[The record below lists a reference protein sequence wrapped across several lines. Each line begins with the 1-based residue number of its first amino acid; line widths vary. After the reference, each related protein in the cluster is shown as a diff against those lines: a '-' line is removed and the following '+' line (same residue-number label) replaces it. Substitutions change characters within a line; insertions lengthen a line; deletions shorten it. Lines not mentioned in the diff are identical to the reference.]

1 MVCQHFSITQ
11 RHRIPDAGK
20 ARTRHCG
27 RGRRE
32 FSSRQ
37 RPKQQPAEQHKEG
50 DGDSDCERDRDRDRP
65 GPGQG
70 RRHWQGQPER
80 QPERQRQTLR
90 QGEMDEGMGRL
101 KPPAAEVEP
110 PVANRRWTCGGPVLL
125 GRADRLGGSNVTRS
139 SQASSHS
146 LRLVTSGL
154 PIAKTLRNL
163 RNEKLICELSRKF
176 ANLAKQT

>member
-80 QPERQRQTLR
+80 QRQRQTLR
-90 QGEMDEGMGRL
+90 QGGMEEGRE
-101 KPPAAEVEP
+101 PAMSTEA
-110 PVANRRWTCGGPVLL
+110 ASCR
-125 GRADRLGGSNVTRS
+125 GRAAGG
-139 SQASSHS
+139 
-146 LRLVTSGL
+146 
-154 PIAKTLRNL
+154 
-163 RNEKLICELSRKF
+163 E
-176 ANLAKQT
+176 